1 MSQAHGLTHKSLLL
15 YYFRHFR
22 KWGVSVFSLHAS
34 ELHKEERRAS
44 FLQMYIVHQHTHS
57 LAQTSL
63 YFSSPPDWKIIADHI
78 HLVAIYGA
86 NKLSPEKSKSA
97 LLLGGANA
105 CAAQYLLVLS
115 SFSSACEPIFFL
127 IESGTR
133 SRRTRLG
140 HFSPAS
146 FVHAERRTPECGKKS
161 IFLCVL

>member
-1 MSQAHGLTHKSLLL
+1 
-15 YYFRHFR
+15 
-22 KWGVSVFSLHAS
+22 
-34 ELHKEERRAS
+34 
-44 FLQMYIVHQHTHS
+44 MYIVHQHTHS

-115 SFSSACEPIFFL
+115 SFSFL
-127 IESGTR
+127 RASP
-133 SRRTRLG
+133 SSFSLKAG
-140 HFSPAS
+140 HGAAAPDLAISHQAS

-161 IFLCVL
+161 IFVCTMREYVNKTEREK